1 VKEKYLLLTFI
12 VGFISGRIIHTTES
26 LVLKLF
32 ALALTFTI
40 GTACA
45 YAYQRE
51 ASLL

>member
-1 VKEKYLLLTFI
+1 MREKYLLLTFI
-12 VGFISGRIIHTTES
+12 AGFISGRIIHTTDS

-32 ALALTFTI
+32 ALTLTFTI

-45 YAYQRE
+45 YAYEKE